1 MYKVYDYYEGKML
14 IGESESWLEAKQIA
28 KQFKEDTDGEC
39 DIEIVFI
46 PKKGEEY

>member
-14 IGESESWLEAKQIA
+14 IGEVESWHKARLIA
-28 KQFKEDTDGEC
+28 KEFKEETDGEC